1 MAYNKSSRKS
11 GLALFFL
18 ILAGVVLGGFLGSLT
33 EGIKA
38 LSWLNFGFKF
48 GMKTP
53 MALDLKVIFLQ
64 FQVLMDIN
72 IASLLGIAIAI
83 FVYRKI

>member
-1 MAYNKSSRKS
+1 MAYSKSSRKG

-18 ILAGVVLGGFLGSLT
+18 ILAGVVLGGFLGSLA
-33 EGIKA
+33 EGIEA

-53 MALDLKVIFLQ
+53 LGLDLKVIFIQ
-64 FQVLMDIN
+64 FQILMDIN
-72 IASLLGIAIAI
+72 IASLLGIAAAI